1 MAHMGEN
8 RNAQTVKVRKP
19 EGMRPLGNPTHTK
32 KDNIKM
38 DLKEVGWHDADWIHM
53 GTSGGLL

>member
-1 MAHMGEN
+1 M
-8 RNAQTVKVRKP
+8 VKVRKP
-19 EGMRPLGNPTHTK
+19 EGMRPLGNPRHT

-53 GTSGGLL
+53 ETNGGLL